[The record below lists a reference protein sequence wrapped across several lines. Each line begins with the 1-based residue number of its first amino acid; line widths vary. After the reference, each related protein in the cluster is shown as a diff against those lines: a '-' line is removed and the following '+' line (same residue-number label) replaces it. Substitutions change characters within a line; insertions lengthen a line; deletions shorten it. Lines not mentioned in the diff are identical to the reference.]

1 MKNESKKITLIV
13 NEILSFLLYH
23 GGKDIDIHIKKQVDC
38 TGIQF
43 NLNKC
48 EFDDDFVEKLRHDLK
63 NHRQNEL
70 EGYYWQLVGKDD
82 LAEELYLVGAMIDE
96 SKVTLDGNIL
106 SIEIKR
112 TC

>member
-23 GGKDIDIHIKKQVDC
+23 GGKEIDIQIKKQIDC
-38 TGIQF
+38 TNIIF
-43 NLNKC
+43 DLNNC
-48 EFDDDFVEKLRHDLK
+48 EFEDNFVDKLRHDLK

-96 SKVTLDGNIL
+96 STVTLNKNKL
-106 SIEIKR
+106 TIEIKR